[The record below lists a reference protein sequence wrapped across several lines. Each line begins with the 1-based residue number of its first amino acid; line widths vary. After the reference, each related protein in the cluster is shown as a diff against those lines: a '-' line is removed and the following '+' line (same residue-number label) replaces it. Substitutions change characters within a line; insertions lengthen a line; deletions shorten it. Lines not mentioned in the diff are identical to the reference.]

1 MTRSFG
7 WDSSEGKSN
16 FLFLY
21 LLICPSCLS
30 FWLTESWFSSCYHI
44 SLSIVWQQ
52 HDVQELCRVMFD
64 ALEQKWKKTDQANL
78 INNLYQG
85 KLKDYVKCLEV
96 SEEFHLIQNGNCNS
110 LSYETWDIFISCNK
124 NVQKGFVILYSD
136 WEWNLI
142 KKSFCSVVTRVPD
155 WIPTLTYLW

>member
-1 MTRSFG
+1 
-7 WDSSEGKSN
+7 
-16 FLFLY
+16 
-21 LLICPSCLS
+21 
-30 FWLTESWFSSCYHI
+30 
-44 SLSIVWQQ
+44 
-52 HDVQELCRVMFD
+52 MFD

-124 NVQKGFVILYSD
+124 NVQKGFLLYC
-136 WEWNLI
+136 I
-142 KKSFCSVVTRVPD
+142 VTGNG
-155 WIPTLTYLW
+155 I